1 MEMLRSAATSSSRPG
16 SVYTLD
22 MASSSITGG
31 PSSLPAAPQIA
42 RKFTRPWCAPS
53 ASRFDSHVKSE
64 DVMGGPRAGLESG
77 TWAGSDSSTISSP
90 AVRSTSTISISRCI
104 VGQGRGRPSPSLL
117 SSLLLLPQSSLEDA
131 RIKKASKSRDRCRRT
146 DRSRRKRRRC
156 RCVGGGAHMDDIPAR
171 QSLLAAAS
179 STWRWLDQRP
189 RGHLFQPRVRSPAM
203 RARGV
208 TPLRLCRVDAAR

>member
-104 VGQGRGRPSPSLL
+104 VGEGRGCPSPSL
-117 SSLLLLPQSSLEDA
+117 SSLQLLPQSSLEDA

-156 RCVGGGAHMDDIPAR
+156 RSVGGGAHMDDIPAR

>member
-104 VGQGRGRPSPSLL
+104 VGKGRASPPPPSF
-117 SSLLLLPQSSLEDA
+117 LPPASPAIQL
-131 RIKKASKSRDRCRRT
+131 RGCKNKKSIQEPRSMQAYGSIPKEAAPVQVCRR
-146 DRSRRKRRRC
+146 RR
-156 RCVGGGAHMDDIPAR
+156 AH
-171 QSLLAAAS
+171 
-179 STWRWLDQRP
+179 
-189 RGHLFQPRVRSPAM
+189 G
-203 RARGV
+203 
-208 TPLRLCRVDAAR
+208 